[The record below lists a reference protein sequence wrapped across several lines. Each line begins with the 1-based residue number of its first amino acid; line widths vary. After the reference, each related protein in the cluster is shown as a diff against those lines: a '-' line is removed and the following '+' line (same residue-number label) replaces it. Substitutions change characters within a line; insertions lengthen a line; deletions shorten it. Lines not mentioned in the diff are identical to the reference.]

1 MATRKLS
8 KKTAEQVAA
17 LLTPA
22 PGTPT
27 PAPDFSTEAPA
38 ALPTEGVLDHVG
50 NLVARVRQLARDHAL
65 AEQNLQAIAADIER
79 LLLITIPDAMD
90 AAGLKDVTLKD
101 GSKLAVVPDLKCGI
115 NKANETAA
123 FAFLREKGHGAVIAS
138 QLLVDM
144 RTLEDPDAAA
154 EIITLL
160 DEHELTHETKESI
173 HWATLKSLV
182 KDMLEK
188 GEELPASFSVH
199 QFKKAVV
206 KEPKK

>member
-8 KKTAEQVAA
+8 KQTAEQVAA
-17 LLTPA
+17 MLTPA
-22 PGTPT
+22 PGAQ
-27 PAPDFSTEAPA
+27 APDFSSEAATPV
-38 ALPTEGVLDHVG
+38 PDGNVLDHVG

-90 AAGLKDVTLKD
+90 AAGLTDLTLKD
-101 GSKLAVVPDLKCGI
+101 GSTLAVKPDIKAGI
-115 NKANETAA
+115 NKANEAAA
-123 FAFLREKGHGAVIAS
+123 FAFLREKGHGAVISS
-138 QLLVDM
+138 QLVVDM
-144 RTLEDPDAAA
+144 RSLEDPAEAA
-154 EIITLL
+154 EVIAVL
-160 DEHELTHETKESI
+160 DAHELTHETKESI

-188 GEELPASFSVH
+188 GEPLPASFSVH